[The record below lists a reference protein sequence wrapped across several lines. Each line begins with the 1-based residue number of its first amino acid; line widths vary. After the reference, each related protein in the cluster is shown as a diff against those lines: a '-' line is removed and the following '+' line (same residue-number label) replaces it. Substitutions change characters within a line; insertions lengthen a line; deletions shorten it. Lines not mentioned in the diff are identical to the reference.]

1 MDAKEHFQLTLPST
15 KNHPPGSSAV
25 STNKTIV
32 IIGANGSGKTRLG
45 SWIEFSSPQNAKV
58 HRVGAQ
64 RSLQMASS
72 VSTSSIEMAESDFL
86 YGYAGSKTGGLGNRD
101 HKVGLRWGNEP
112 NTGLLNDFHKLL
124 VYLFSEDY
132 EASTKYRQKSK
143 LGGLWVNPPDTK
155 LDIVKRIWEGV
166 LPHRE
171 LILGG
176 GKVEVSPKG
185 QPEKKYAAGS
195 MSDGE
200 RVAFYLI
207 GQCLSAPKD
216 AIIVID
222 EPEVHLHR
230 IIQTALWNAIEA
242 EREDCKFVYM
252 THDLDF
258 AASKTDAKKVWLS
271 SYDGQNW
278 EWQEIPDDADIPED
292 VLLSVLGS
300 RKPILFIEGEKGSL
314 DQIIFSYLYKN
325 FTIVPCGGCDRVLS
339 STASFGSMKHLH
351 NLECKGIIDRD
362 YRTDEAVEYLRH
374 KGTLVL
380 NLSEVEN
387 LLLVEDVIRT
397 VAAYLQRE
405 AEADQ
410 LMEKVKSLV
419 FSEMTRNRS
428 KLVSSIASFK
438 IEALL
443 KQFDNK
449 VIGKEEIGKSI
460 AKTAASINVDNI
472 YDTVDAEIIAIIST
486 RNYPQAIKIYNNKG
500 LIFNVAK
507 IFGMDGKAFLD
518 FLKRLIKS
526 NEPVGEKMLT
536 AMREYSPSI

>member
-15 KNHPPGSSAV
+15 KNHPAGSSAV
-25 STNKTIV
+25 FTNKSIV

-45 SWIEFSSPQNAKV
+45 SWIEFTSPQNEKV
-58 HRVGAQ
+58 YRVGAQ
-64 RSLQMASS
+64 RTLKMASS
-72 VSTSSIEMAESDFL
+72 VSTSSIEMAEADLL
-86 YGYAGSKTGGLGNRD
+86 YGYVDMNSGTLGNHN
-101 HKVGLRWGNEP
+101 HKSGYRWGNEP
-112 NTGLLNDFHKLL
+112 NTFLMNDFEKLL

-132 EASTKYRQKSK
+132 EVSTKYRQKSK
-143 LGGLWVNPPDTK
+143 LGRTWENPPDTK

-171 LILGG
+171 LIFGG

-185 QPEKKYAAGS
+185 QPENKYAAGS

-230 IIQTALWNAIEA
+230 IIQTALWDAIEA

-258 AASKTDAKKVWLS
+258 AASKTDSKKVWLS
-271 SYDGQNW
+271 SFDGQNW

-300 RKPILFIEGEKGSL
+300 RKPVLFIEGEKGSL
-314 DQIIFSYLYKN
+314 DQILFSFLYKK

-339 STASFGSMKHLH
+339 SAASFGSMKHLH

-362 YRTDEAVEYLRH
+362 YRSDESVEYLRH

-387 LLLVEDVIRT
+387 FLLVEGVIRN

-405 AEADQ
+405 SEADQ
-410 LMEKVKSLV
+410 LMEKVKNMV
-419 FSEMTRNRS
+419 FSEMEKDRT

-449 VIGKEEIGKSI
+449 VIGKEEIVKSI
-460 AKTAASINVDNI
+460 ERTSALINVTNI
-472 YDTVDAEIIAIIST
+472 YEAVDAEISAILDT
-486 RNYPQAIKIYNNKG
+486 RNYA
-500 LIFNVAK
+500 
-507 IFGMDGKAFLD
+507 
-518 FLKRLIKS
+518 
-526 NEPVGEKMLT
+526 
-536 AMREYSPSI
+536 